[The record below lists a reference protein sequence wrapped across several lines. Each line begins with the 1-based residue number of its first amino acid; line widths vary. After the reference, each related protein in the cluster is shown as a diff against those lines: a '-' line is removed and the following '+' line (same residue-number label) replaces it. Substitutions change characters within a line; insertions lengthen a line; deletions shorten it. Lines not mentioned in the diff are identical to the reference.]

1 MTANSLRINLTARLD
16 RLGLQD
22 SAGTGLAGTK
32 GYRGNRKIV

>member
-1 MTANSLRINLTARLD
+1 MTANSLRINLSARLD
-16 RLGLQD
+16 RQGLQD